1 MAKMKKYFF
10 IFFVVFCSL
19 FAKAIFIFVPS
30 FFLFVYYYIK
40 LIMQIFLVAIIAA
53 KMIKDVE
60 RLMLHEKRI
69 NLYFKYSE

>member
-1 MAKMKKYFF
+1 
-10 IFFVVFCSL
+10 
-19 FAKAIFIFVPS
+19 
-30 FFLFVYYYIK
+30 
-40 LIMQIFLVAIIAA
+40 MQIFLVAIIAA